1 VMMLNLPYVA
11 LPTTAG
17 NNEFSLALT

>member
-1 VMMLNLPYVA
+1 MMLNLPYVA